1 MCLCK
6 KCLCK
11 KRKKKKD
18 QKLKAQIDL
27 SAVKDI
33 DPTKMADKESFITV
47 SAYAKTDRSQTNTI
61 TVLCHKLQ
69 FLKLSGPTRRCWLWR
84 AKMRR

>member
-11 KRKKKKD
+11 KRKKKSKD

-47 SAYAKTDRSQTNTI
+47 
-61 TVLCHKLQ
+61 
-69 FLKLSGPTRRCWLWR
+69 LW
-84 AKMRR
+84 